1 MKTFYVK
8 LIVALVAA
16 LPCQIFSQDSNLQQ
30 LENDMRAASGVQR
43 VEKLI
48 ALTDAYLSAGD
59 YEKAGKFAEDA
70 TDFARRISAGAW
82 HAEALNRE
90 GKVLMVSG
98 KKGLFG
104 KDKAAGKFRQSIQL
118 SRNQGRPNKALILDN
133 LIQLRQ
139 IAERGGR
146 TSEIAE
152 IDAQIAR
159 VNDITEALPAPPP
172 TPVIDKPLTQEIF
185 EKEMQALNQ
194 QINNKLNTQQINS
207 KQRLEYERQFAAMQ
221 AEQAAYK
228 AQIDKM
234 NEEQAKTAL
243 AFMQQRYLMDSLKN
257 EASLNALNVKNA
269 ELALS
274 ESESKRNFYLA
285 AFVAM
290 MLLAGGAVFSFI
302 RARQNAR
309 VLSEKNKI
317 IRAEQERS
325 ENLLLNILP
334 ALVAE
339 ELKKQGKTS
348 ARYFEDVGVLFADF
362 VGFSMIAEKLTPQQL
377 VSELD
382 TCFQAF
388 DQIIAKYN
396 LEKIK
401 TIGDAYMAAGG
412 LPDGGGSQL
421 RDMVNAALDM
431 QKWLSEWN
439 ADRLRQKQPLFE
451 ARIGIHRGPVV
462 AGVVGS
468 KKFAFDI
475 WGDTVNIAARIEA
488 AGEGGKINISGEVHQ
503 VISEYFPCH
512 YRGKIAAKNKGEIDM
527 YYVGN

>member
-8 LIVALVAA
+8 LIVVLIAA
-16 LPCQIFSQDSNLQQ
+16 IPCQVYSQDANLQQ
-30 LENDMRAASGVQR
+30 LESDMRAASGAQR

-48 ALTDAYLSAGD
+48 ALTDAYISAGE
-59 YEKAGKFAEDA
+59 YEKAGKFAEEA
-70 TDFARRISAGAW
+70 ADFARRINASGW
-82 HAEALNRE
+82 QAEALNRE
-90 GKVLMVSG
+90 GKVLVVTG

-104 KDKAAGKFRQSIQL
+104 KDKAAGKFRQSIQVAR
-118 SRNQGRPNKALILDN
+118 SMNRPNKALVLDN

-139 IAERGGR
+139 IAERSGKTG
-146 TSEIAE
+146 EVAD

-159 VNDITEALPAPPP
+159 VHDIAETLPTAPAP
-172 TPVIDKPLTQEIF
+172 VVDQPLTQEVF

-194 QINNKLNTQQINS
+194 QINSKLSTQQINS

-221 AEQAAYK
+221 AEQKAYK

-257 EASLNALNVKNA
+257 EANLNALNVENA
-269 ELALS
+269 ELALR

-290 MLLAGGAVFSFI
+290 MLLAGGAVYSFI
-302 RARQNAR
+302 RARQSAR
-309 VLSEKNKI
+309 ILSEKNKI

-348 ARYFEDVGVLFADF
+348 ARYFEDVSVLFADF
-362 VGFSMIAEKLTPQQL
+362 VGFSMIAETLTPQQL

-401 TIGDAYMAAGG
+401 TIGDAYMVAGG
-412 LPDGGGSQL
+412 LPNGGGSQL
-421 RDMVNAALDM
+421 RDMVNAAMEM

-439 ADRLRQKQPLFE
+439 VDRLRLKQPPFE

-475 WGDTVNIAARIEA
+475 WGDTVNIASRIEA
-488 AGEGGKINISGEVHQ
+488 AGEGGKINISGEVFK
-503 VISEYFPCH
+503 VVGEYFPCH